1 MKKSNLTVRII
12 SAVVFGTVFVSA
24 LYFHFIGLWAFMLL
38 LSIVALFEFNKLF
51 PQSLLSFSLPVAFL
65 FFILA
70 EQTETLPFLING
82 HFSVNEKSMLWLL
95 VLLVPI
101 TGVAALL
108 SGKKDKISAFTQTIT
123 MILYCVVPFW
133 LLVYSSHRWTEETN
147 EYTGWVALFFFF
159 FLWISD
165 TGQYFSGRLFGKRKL
180 FESLSPKKTVEGF
193 VGGLLLAGAFGYAA
207 HHLQPQLFPFQ
218 LLSIILGILLAAAGT
233 AGDLIE
239 SSFKRA
245 AGVKDSGNLIPGHG
259 GVLDRFDSTLFA
271 APIYFVYLQLILALR

>member
-1 MKKSNLTVRII
+1 MSNLTTRII
-12 SAVVFGTVFVSA
+12 SAVAFGSVFVSA

-38 LSIVALFEFNKLF
+38 LSVVALYEFNKLF
-51 PQSLLSFSLPVAFL
+51 PQSLFSFSLPVTFFL
-65 FFILA
+65 FVLA
-70 EQTETLPFLING
+70 EQSETLPLLING
-82 HFSVNEKSMLWLL
+82 HFSLNQITMLWLII
-95 VLLVPI
+95 LLIPVVGI
-101 TGVAALL
+101 AALL

-133 LLVYSSHRWTEETN
+133 LLVISSYWWKEVTN

-165 TGQYFSGRLFGKRKL
+165 IGQYFSGRFFGKRKL
-180 FESLSPKKTVEGF
+180 FETLSPKKTVEGF

-207 HHLQPQLFPFQ
+207 HLMQPQLFPDQ
-218 LLSIILGILLAAAGT
+218 LLSTILGILLAATGT

-271 APIYFVYLQLILALR
+271 APIYFCYIQFQLAFF